1 MPPEPPP
8 PPRETVNRARG
19 GPASDDQGFASHARM
34 VMGLTMGSRISGLMR
49 EAVCARMFG
58 VGGVWGAWLMAFI
71 IPNLF
76 RRLFGEGAI
85 SAAFIPEYA
94 RLVREDPVRAS
105 RLASLT
111 VAGVTV
117 ALGSIVVVAEI
128 VLIGLL
134 MGGAVTGDGRKAIVF
149 TAIMLPY
156 APLVCG
162 TAILGGML
170 QTHGNFVQLAAG
182 PIVLN
187 IFITVAAWFAV
198 STLGLSVE
206 TSALLLSLAV
216 LAAGA
221 VQLVWSTWSLRNLVA
236 WTRDVA
242 DVRGIFLKMLRR
254 MVPVVLGMAAL
265 QINSVFDSML
275 AGMSLFAGQ
284 HPSWLGGAAYPLTDA
299 SVSMLFYAQRLYQLP
314 LGVFGIAI
322 ATVAFPAM
330 SRQTHDPAA
339 FMGTLRRGLRIA
351 GFIALPATVGLVM
364 VADPLVNVVYLG
376 GMFQAS
382 TAVDVA
388 GVLTAYAPAI
398 LAYSMIHV
406 LTRAFYAHGITWA
419 PMMAGIV
426 TVVLNVIGSVALM
439 WPMHE
444 RGLALATSLSSF
456 VQLAML
462 MAMAPRRIPACAGA
476 AVLDADTWRSLVM
489 SFLLTGVM
497 VVAIIAG
504 AWVVPFGGT
513 GWAGSAL
520 DLGRD
525 VVVGGGAYLG
535 GSVALK
541 RAELGWLTERR
552 ARRSARSGG

>member
-1 MPPEPPP
+1 MPPESPPP
-8 PPRETVNRARG
+8 LRDTESRGRG
-19 GPASDDQGFASHARM
+19 GAAPDDRGFAAHART
-34 VMGLTMGSRISGLMR
+34 VMGLTMGSRVSGLMR

-58 VGGVWGAWLMAFI
+58 VGGVWAAWLMAFI

-94 RLVREDPVRAS
+94 RLVREDPARAS

-134 MGGAVTGDGRKAIVF
+134 MGGSLSPGGRQTVVF

-182 PIVLN
+182 PIILN
-187 IFITVAAWFAV
+187 IFITVAAWAAV
-198 STLGLSVE
+198 SALGLTVE
-206 TSALLLSLAV
+206 TSALLLSIAV
-216 LAAGA
+216 LMAGV
-221 VQLVWSTWSLRNLVA
+221 VQLVWSTWSLRNLVS
-236 WTRDVA
+236 WTRDVS
-242 DVRGIFLKMLRR
+242 DVRDVFLRMLRR

-265 QINSVFDSML
+265 QINSVFDSAL
-275 AGMSLFAGQ
+275 AGLALFAGQ

-299 SVSMLFYAQRLYQLP
+299 SVPILFYAQRLYQLP

-339 FMGTLRRGLRIA
+339 FMGTLRRGLRIGA
-351 GFIALPATVGLVM
+351 FIALPATVGLVM

-376 GMFQAS
+376 GMFQVSA
-382 TAVDVA
+382 AVKVA
-388 GVLTAYAPAI
+388 GVLAAYAPAI
-398 LAYSMIHV
+398 LAYSLIHV

-419 PMMAGIV
+419 PMIAGIV
-426 TVVLNVIGSVALM
+426 TVVLNVIGSVSLM
-439 WPMHE
+439 WPMQE
-444 RGLALATSLSSF
+444 QGLAMATSVSSF
-456 VQLAML
+456 VQLAIL
-462 MAMAPRRIPACAGA
+462 LAMAPRRIPACAGA
-476 AVLDADTWRSLVM
+476 AVIDAETLRSLVA
-489 SFLLTGVM
+489 SFLLTGGM
-497 VVAIIAG
+497 VVAIIAA
-504 AWVVPFGGT
+504 AWVVPLGGA
-513 GWAGSAL
+513 GWIGSAL

-552 ARRSARSGG
+552 ARRQA